1 MIGFKSQTKVQYFI
15 YVIFHV
21 PICPAPERQVAGVS
35 WFLGKFNFAF
45 SISFP
50 RSGGII
56 FTSGGQHANNN
67 SAKEVRRD
75 GERTHNS
82 SLGNPLYVDIKYS
95 SLIPVTKES
104 GWSEIVCLP
113 SSCLSVVVSTARW
126 RQLLWLPWP
135 AALLRPAPQPPGDIE
150 MEQIQ
155 ETGILRTPR
164 KLAREGGGG
173 KRCQCHHIFS
183 WFDIT
188 KHIAQRTWLPRRGC

>member
-1 MIGFKSQTKVQYFI
+1 MIGFKSQTKVKYFI

-82 SLGNPLYVDIKYS
+82 SLGNPLYVS
-95 SLIPVTKES
+95 NIPPWFQWQRRV
-104 GWSEIVCLP
+104 GWAEIVCLP
-113 SSCLSVVVSTARW
+113 SCLSGVVSTERW

-135 AALLRPAPQPPGDIE
+135 GALLRPAPQPPGDIE
-150 MEQIQ
+150 ME
-155 ETGILRTPR
+155 
-164 KLAREGGGG
+164 
-173 KRCQCHHIFS
+173 RC
-183 WFDIT
+183 
-188 KHIAQRTWLPRRGC
+188 RRLGYWGHPGN